1 MTEQPQQPYTVAEYI
16 VDRLAALGVRH
27 VFHVPGNYSAQFLIT
42 AQASGKLV
50 CIGTTNE
57 MEAGY
62 AADAYARLRGIGVAC
77 VTYGVGSF
85 SLLNAIAGAYVERC
99 PVVLINGSANADKAS
114 QLVSQGVLFAHAID
128 TIRTD
133 ESIFRHVTA
142 DTAVIAAPEDAPAHI
157 DRVLRA
163 CITHK
168 QPVYL
173 EVRDGVWQHTC
184 DRPADAE
191 TPLPPFQ
198 PDPQTDRDIEQS
210 VRAAAVAVRERLR
223 AAEQPVLWG
232 GEELQ
237 RYGVEDE
244 FEQLV
249 QITELPYA
257 TTLLGKSVVSERN
270 EYFVGVYDSRWA
282 PEDTAQVVEGS
293 DCLIALGTI
302 PTDFYGDII
311 GKSYDRMVLAAG
323 NAVRI
328 GRAIYPNVPLDRFMS
343 ALVAELEADY
353 GRPPTPLADAAAA
366 GPERP
371 QHTPPPGFEA
381 ARRADKHQQLI
392 KQLVAERP
400 ARQSTLAADTAAA
413 LTSVAPVASSPQI
426 EWESFFRRMHEFVDE
441 QTFVLAD
448 TSLGLFPAAE
458 LLVAKRS
465 HFIVQ
470 AAWLSIGYTVGA
482 VVGVSM
488 LLPQEERAVV
498 FAGDGGFQMLAQAF
512 STLVRHRRRDIIFVF
527 DNQLYAIEQFLVDRT
542 YYQDPQKPSV
552 FFNEL
557 PHWDYVKLAEAF
569 GGKGYNVA
577 TVAELDDA
585 LGEARGLTD
594 VPALIAVKL
603 DPRLL
608 PPELAQA
615 LRPAAAA
622 LAAPKPTGFGSAGF
636 N

>member
-1 MTEQPQQPYTVAEYI
+1 MPEQPQQLYTVTDYI

-27 VFHVPGNYSAQFLIT
+27 VFHVPGNYSAQFLIA
-42 AQASGKLV
+42 AQESGKLT

-62 AADAYARLRGIGVAC
+62 AADAYARLQGIGVAC

-99 PVVLINGSANADKAS
+99 PVVLINGSANADKAT
-114 QLVSQGVLFAHAID
+114 QLVNQGVLFAHAID

-142 DTAVIAAPEDAPAHI
+142 DTAVITSPEDAPAHI

-173 EVRDGVWQHTC
+173 EVRDGVWKQAC
-184 DRPADAE
+184 DRPANAH
-191 TPLPPFQ
+191 TPLQPFQ
-198 PDPQTDRDIEQS
+198 PDPQTNRDIEQS
-210 VRAAAVAVRERLR
+210 VQAAAVAVLARLHTAR
-223 AAEQPVLWG
+223 HPVLWG

-237 RYGVEDE
+237 RFRMEDQ
-244 FEQLV
+244 FERLV
-249 QITELPYA
+249 QITKLPYA
-257 TTLLGKSVVSERN
+257 TTLLGKSVVSESN
-270 EYFVGVYDSRWA
+270 DYFIGVYDSKWA
-282 PEDTAQVVEGS
+282 PEDTAHVVEGA

-302 PTDFYGDII
+302 PTDFYGYII

-328 GRAIYPNVPLDRFMS
+328 GRAIYPNVPLDRLMI
-343 ALVAELEADY
+343 ALVAELEANNR
-353 GRPPTPLADAAAA
+353 GQSTMLADTAATASK
-366 GPERP
+366 RP
-371 QHTPPPGFEA
+371 QHTPPPGFKA
-381 ARRADKHQQLI
+381 ARRVDKHQQII
-392 KQLVAERP
+392 KQLVAEGP
-400 ARQSTLAADTAAA
+400 ERQSSLAADTAAA
-413 LTSVAPVASSPQI
+413 LTSSPQI
-426 EWESFFRRMHEFVDE
+426 TWESFFRRMHEFVDE
-441 QTFVLAD
+441 NAFVLAD
-448 TSLGLFPAAE
+448 TTLGLFPAAE
-458 LLVAKRS
+458 LLIPKRS
-465 HFIVQ
+465 HFIAQ
-470 AAWLSIGYTVGA
+470 AAWLSIGYAIGA
-482 VVGVSM
+482 VVGVSL

-498 FAGDGGFQMLAQAF
+498 FAGDGGFQMIAQAF
-512 STLVRHRRRDIIFVF
+512 STLVRHKRRDIIFVF
-527 DNQLYAIEQFLVDRT
+527 DNQLYAIEQFLVDGT
-542 YYQDPQKPSV
+542 YYQDTQKKPV

-569 GGKGYNVA
+569 GGKGYTAA
-577 TVAELDDA
+577 TNAELDDA
-585 LGEARGLTD
+585 LTAAWALTD
-594 VPALIAVKL
+594 IPALIAIKI

-608 PPELAQA
+608 PPELDQA

-622 LAAPKPTGFGSAGF
+622 LTIPKPTGFAPTGF